1 MQGSYVCVHCDV
13 MRPIKY
19 SSRFHFGLWSYLDGK
34 TLISDVWA
42 IIFWA
47 TMCVWLWLCAHRVCV
62 ASVSGA
68 CEGMRLS
75 VCLCVCVCAQGVW
88 FPSLRLCFLVPSEL
102 RSFLQ
107 QKHVLRSCVSF
118 TLRWWESTAPL
129 IVCGVLGQHTPD
141 KFVCKWFYVC
151 VCGVS
156 CAQILKKLVLK
167 SRIPPPFADLLSVS
181 QHTNRQSWHL
191 FARDQYDQGD
201 LVWFTNHHPVCTCTA

>member
-1 MQGSYVCVHCDV
+1 MCVCTVMSWGPSNTAPDSILVCEAISMAKPLSLMCELLSFERLCVCDCDCVHIVYVWHLSLVRVRECVCLCVCV
-13 MRPIKY
+13 
-19 SSRFHFGLWSYLDGK
+19 
-34 TLISDVWA
+34 
-42 IIFWA
+42 
-47 TMCVWLWLCAHRVCV
+47 
-62 ASVSGA
+62 
-68 CEGMRLS
+68 
-75 VCLCVCVCAQGVW
+75 CVCVCAQGVW

-167 SRIPPPFADLLSVS
+167 SRIPPSFADLLSVS